1 MRALLATISLA
12 LMTGTALAAPV
23 EVVASFSILGDMV
36 KQVGGDRVAVTTIVG
51 PNADSHVY
59 EPRPQDAAVLS
70 GAQAFF
76 VNGLGFEGWLERLV
90 EATAFD
96 GKVVTVSDGIVPHDA
111 AEADGHDDH
120 ESHAG
125 EEAHEDHAAEDGH
138 AHDEPGHD
146 EAGHDEEGHEEEG
159 HGDAATGHDHGS
171 LDPHAWQSLGNGLIY
186 VANIKAALCEID
198 AEGCATYTANAEAY
212 SAEIAALDAE
222 VKAAIAAVPE
232 AQRKV
237 ITTHDAFGYF
247 ASAYG
252 VTFLAPEGISTDSEA
267 SAADVARLIDQVKHD
282 GVKAL
287 FIENMS
293 DPRLVQQIAAET
305 DAKLGGSL
313 YSDALSEPGQGAATY
328 LEMFRHNI
336 GLLVPALEGK

>member
-12 LMTGTALAAPV
+12 LMTGTAFAAPV
-23 EVVASFSILGDMV
+23 QVVASFSILGDMV

-96 GKVVTVSDGIVPHDA
+96 SKVVTVSDGIVSHDA
-111 AEADGHDDH
+111 AAADGH
-120 ESHAG
+120 
-125 EEAHEDHAAEDGH
+125 EDHDAEDGH
-138 AHDEPGHD
+138 GHDEPGHD
-146 EAGHDEEGHEEEG
+146 EAGHEEEG

-232 AQRKV
+232 ARRKV

-305 DAKLGGSL
+305 GAILGGSL
-313 YSDALSEPGQGAATY
+313 YSDALSGPEQGAATY
-328 LEMFRHNI
+328 LDMFRHNV
-336 GLLVPALEGK
+336 GLLVPALEAK

>member
-1 MRALLATISLA
+1 MRALLATMSLA
-12 LMTGTALAAPV
+12 LMTGTAFAAPV

-36 KQVGGDRVAVTTIVG
+36 AEVGGDRVAVTTIVG

-59 EPRPQDAAVLS
+59 EPRPQDAALL
-70 GAQAFF
+70 GKAQVFF

-90 EATAFD
+90 EATAFE
-96 GKVVTVSDGIVPHDA
+96 GKVVTVSDGVATHEIAEGEGHEHAQEHD
-111 AEADGHDDH
+111 
-120 ESHAG
+120 
-125 EEAHEDHAAEDGH
+125 
-138 AHDEPGHD
+138 
-146 EAGHDEEGHEEEG
+146 HEEEG
-159 HGDAATGHDHGS
+159 HDHDDHGHHHEGT
-171 LDPHAWQSLGNGLIY
+171 DPHAWQSLANGLIY

-198 AEGCATYTANAEAY
+198 AEGCPAYTANAEAY

-232 AQRKV
+232 ADRKV

-247 ASAYG
+247 ADAYG
-252 VTFLAPEGISTDSEA
+252 VTFMAPEGISTDSEA
-267 SAADVARLIDQVKHD
+267 SAADVARLIDQVKQA

-305 DAKLGGSL
+305 GAKLGGSL

-328 LEMFRHNI
+328 LEMFRHNV

>member
-1 MRALLATISLA
+1 MRTLLATMSLA
-12 LMTGTALAAPV
+12 LMTGTAFAAPV

-36 KQVGGDRVAVTTIVG
+36 SQVGGDRVAVTTIVG

-59 EPRPQDAAVLS
+59 EPRPQDAALL
-70 GAQAFF
+70 GKAQVFF
-76 VNGLGFEGWLERLV
+76 VNGLGFEGWIERLV
-90 EATAFD
+90 EATDFK
-96 GKVVTVSDGIVPHDA
+96 GRVVTVTDGIATHEMAEEEGHGHDHE
-111 AEADGHDDH
+111 EAGHDHDDHGHDDH
-120 ESHAG
+120 E
-125 EEAHEDHAAEDGH
+125 D
-138 AHDEPGHD
+138 
-146 EAGHDEEGHEEEG
+146 
-159 HGDAATGHDHGS
+159 DHGHHHEGT
-171 LDPHAWQSLGNGLIY
+171 DPHAWQSLGNGLIY

-198 AEGCATYTANAEAY
+198 AEGCATYTANAETY

-222 VKAAIAAVPE
+222 VKSAIAAVPE
-232 AQRKV
+232 ADRKV

-247 ASAYG
+247 ARAYG

-267 SAADVARLIDQVKHD
+267 SAADVARLIDQVKQD

-287 FIENMS
+287 FIENMA

-305 DAKLGGSL
+305 GAKLGGSL

-328 LEMFRHNI
+328 LEMFRHNV

>member
-1 MRALLATISLA
+1 MRTLLATMSLA
-12 LMTGTALAAPV
+12 LMSGTALAAPV

-36 KQVGGDRVAVTTIVG
+36 SEVGGDRVAVTTIVG

-59 EPRPQDAAVLS
+59 EPRPQDAALL
-70 GAQAFF
+70 GKAQVFF
-76 VNGLGFEGWLERLV
+76 VNGLGFEGWLDRLV
-90 EATAFD
+90 EATDFQ
-96 GKVVTVSDGIVPHDA
+96 GRVVTVTAGIATHEM
-111 AEADGHDDH
+111 AE
-120 ESHAG
+120 
-125 EEAHEDHAAEDGH
+125 
-138 AHDEPGHD
+138 
-146 EAGHDEEGHEEEG
+146 EEGHEHDHEEEG
-159 HGDAATGHDHGS
+159 HDHDDHDHDGHDHDDHDHDHGHHHHGGT
-171 LDPHAWQSLGNGLIY
+171 DPHAWQSLSNGLIY
-186 VANIKAALCEID
+186 VANIKAALCEVD
-198 AEGCATYTANAEAY
+198 AEGCPVYTANAEAY

-232 AQRKV
+232 ADRKV

-247 ASAYG
+247 AEAYG
-252 VTFLAPEGISTDSEA
+252 IAFMAPEGISTDSEA

-287 FIENMS
+287 FIENMA

-305 DAKLGGSL
+305 GAKLGGSL

-328 LEMFRHNI
+328 LEMFRHNV